1 MDLWKRGESQSS
13 FPVDNSSFNLRTRFM
28 HGLSTELKPMG
39 PQACPH
45 EPIEKILFFFAQIKR
60 DKECVAPSF
69 NQECDMGP
77 GFIRQL
83 SNRFDI

>member
-1 MDLWKRGESQSS
+1 
-13 FPVDNSSFNLRTRFM
+13 M

-60 DKECVAPSF
+60 DKECIAPSL
-69 NQECDMGP
+69 NQ
-77 GFIRQL
+77 
-83 SNRFDI
+83 